1 VEQRLRL
8 SEARQV
14 AAADPARGAT
24 APRTGAS
31 ARRAPAWLGPACLI
45 GPALA
50 FLLVFYVVPFAQ
62 LVVESLHPTGT
73 ARPGTMAA
81 IGTEQYARLFGSGRM
96 VRALQRTVW
105 MSALTT
111 VLTLAV
117 AYPLALLLLQVGRRV
132 RTALLTIVF
141 VSLASS
147 LIVRNYG
154 WLVTLSDAGPVN
166 VLLRATGLADGPVRL
181 VYSEGATI
189 VALVHYAIPFMVLP
203 IFASLLRIPAS
214 LRESA
219 QSLGASPWTVLRQI
233 VWPLSMPG
241 VFGGTVL
248 TFSLS
253 MSAFVTPLMLG
264 DVDGLPGRGGAV
276 PRAARLPARLGA
288 RRGADR
294 ADLRDRLVLRAAR
307 AQGVPRPCLTPGR
320 CARSS
325 RSPAGSRWPSW
336 CSRSC

>member
-1 VEQRLRL
+1 M
-8 SEARQV
+8 
-14 AAADPARGAT
+14 AAIDAAHRGAAT
-24 APRTGAS
+24 TGAS
-31 ARRAPAWLGPACLI
+31 APVRRAPSWLGPVCLI

-50 FLLVFYVVPFAQ
+50 FLLAFYVVPFAQ
-62 LVVESLHPTGT
+62 MVLESL
-73 ARPGTMAA
+73 RPAGASGA
-81 IGTEQYARLFGSGRM
+81 LPLSALGIGQYEAVFGSGRM

-105 MSALTT
+105 MSAATT
-111 VLTLAV
+111 LLTLAV
-117 AYPLALLLLQVGRRV
+117 SYPLALLLLQVGRRV

-154 WLVTLSDAGPVN
+154 WLVTLADAGPVN
-166 VLLRATGLADGPVRL
+166 ALLRAAGIVDGPVRL

-214 LRESA
+214 LQESA
-219 QSLGASPWTVLRQI
+219 QSLGATPWQVLRQI

-264 DVDGLPGRGGAV
+264 SPSTSMVSQV
-276 PRAARLPARLGA
+276 AAEQFLVQLNFPLGSA
-288 RRGADR
+288 
-294 ADLRDRLVLRAAR
+294 LV
-307 AQGVPRPCLTPGR
+307 VVLTALTFALVALYAFVVR
-320 CARSS
+320 KVFRVHV
-325 RSPAGSRWPSW
+325 
-336 CSRSC
+336 